1 MVLFYPDGR
10 RRHGF
15 IGLLGG
21 AAAGPLAARTQQ
33 PVIPVIGLIGVVSVS
48 ERNCAGLIQQMSVS
62 DRTEMIR
69 CCTLAIALILG
80 IAACTAAFA
89 QTADDFYLN
98 KQVRLLVGHPVG
110 NDNDVASRLLARHLG
125 KYIPGHPSVLVQ
137 NMPAAAGVAAA
148 NYLYDQA
155 PRDGSVMGTF
165 SRNVPSQAM
174 IGQPNITADPRRF
187 TWLGA
192 TSFPGRICTA
202 AATAPIKST
211 ADLFERELIVGGS
224 GASST
229 LSIVPTVLN
238 HVLGTKFRIIEGYK
252 ATQDVVL
259 AIERGEL
266 QGACSAFSQFRAFDL
281 LFNEGK
287 LRILFRVEEAVINA
301 IPDVPSIFEFAKTD
315 EQRQLMRF
323 VFSSVEFGRPYVF
336 PPDVP
341 ARRVAIMRNAI
352 AAAVRDPELLAEADE
367 LKLDM
372 AYRPPEHLEH
382 LIDNLYRTPPLMVQ
396 TIKKLVPNLD

>member
-1 MVLFYPDGR
+1 MTRFCLLATTIIF
-10 RRHGF
+10 
-15 IGLLGG
+15 GLAAC
-21 AAAGPLAARTQQ
+21 AAA
-33 PVIPVIGLIGVVSVS
+33 
-48 ERNCAGLIQQMSVS
+48 
-62 DRTEMIR
+62 
-69 CCTLAIALILG
+69 LG
-80 IAACTAAFA
+80 E
-89 QTADDFYLN
+89 TADDFYLN
-98 KQVRLLVGHPVG
+98 KQVRLLVGDPVG
-110 NDNDVASRLLARHLG
+110 NNNDVASRLLARYLG
-125 KYIPGHPSVLVQ
+125 EQIPGHPSVVVQ
-137 NMPAAAGVAAA
+137 NMPAAAGAAAA
-148 NYLYDQA
+148 NYLYGQA
-155 PRDGSVMGTF
+155 PRDGTVMGTF
-165 SRNVPSQAM
+165 PRNVPSQAM

-187 TWLGA
+187 IWLGA
-192 TSFPGRICTA
+192 TSFPGRICIA

-238 HVLGTKFRIIEGYK
+238 HVLGTKFRIIEGYRG
-252 ATQDVVL
+252 TQDVVL

-266 QGACSAFSQFRAFDL
+266 QGACSSYSQFRAFDR

-341 ARRVAIMRNAI
+341 ARRVAIMRDAI
-352 AAAVRDPELLAEADE
+352 AAAVRDPRLLADADE
-367 LKLDM
+367 MKLDM
-372 AYRPPEHLEH
+372 AYRSPEHLERV
-382 LIDNLYRTPPLMVQ
+382 IDNLYRTPPSMVQ
-396 TIKKLVPNLD
+396 AIKQLVPNLD